1 MDTKQCPALGK
12 KCHRCKKLNNFWA
25 VCRTKL
31 RNFSK
36 IKDNSASSDEF
47 SSRVVE
53 AFPISELEKGSSS
66 VETRTSGPADESNTG
81 LSENRGSDKIV
92 DRMDTPDVS
101 LDSDVKKVNSSTR
114 ITNRKDCYS
123 NEKKSKVKK
132 IDPQI
137 SKEKKMINWI
147 NKELKTKHETFED
160 LKDGKTIRSL
170 VDMSMGFARDW
181 HDSDAV
187 WKDIRLMICL
197 IDEDMDEEIDEDL
210 LEAGHKAEI
219 EKLICLLKKRKEEKM
234 KL

>member
-81 LSENRGSDKIV
+81 HTENRGLEKKV
-92 DRMDTPDVS
+92 NCLDTPDVS
-101 LDSDVKKVNSSTR
+101 MDSDVKKFIDSSK
-114 ITNRKDCYS
+114 ISNRKDCYS
-123 NEKKSKVKK
+123 NEKK
-132 IDPQI
+132 
-137 SKEKKMINWI
+137 
-147 NKELKTKHETFED
+147 
-160 LKDGKTIRSL
+160 
-170 VDMSMGFARDW
+170 
-181 HDSDAV
+181 
-187 WKDIRLMICL
+187 
-197 IDEDMDEEIDEDL
+197 
-210 LEAGHKAEI
+210 
-219 EKLICLLKKRKEEKM
+219 
-234 KL
+234 